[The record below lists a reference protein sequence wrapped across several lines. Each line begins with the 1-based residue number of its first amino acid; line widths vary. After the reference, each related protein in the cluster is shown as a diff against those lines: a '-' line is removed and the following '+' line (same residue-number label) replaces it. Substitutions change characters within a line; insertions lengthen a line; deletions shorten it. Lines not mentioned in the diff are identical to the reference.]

1 VIKDQQL
8 HPGKYQSPMNSIAR
22 VYDGKSVAGRVAAN
36 AEEMRG
42 AGEIAGRY
50 ELGSHP
56 VFPSR
61 PGFREPARCKC
72 RDPSIP
78 AETDGGEI

>member
-22 VYDGKSVAGRVAAN
+22 VYDGKSVAGRIAAN

-42 AGEIAGRY
+42 AAEN
-50 ELGSHP
+50 
-56 VFPSR
+56 SR
-61 PGFREPARCKC
+61 PL
-72 RDPSIP
+72 
-78 AETDGGEI
+78 